1 MHYIHHTRMYYA
13 RLQYLYVHWTCES
26 RFHTTHWKVAECSSH
41 SYKCPKS
48 IKLQNNSRS
57 KHHIERHNQYATDIC
72 PHLVVTSQLQEKIDS
87 TGHQFNT
94 TDPLKFDSIGK
105 QKVNSIRIIEN
116 ARTSATE
123 VQMRFCK
130 MSNLWT
136 HFEQIIG
143 KMVF

>member
-1 MHYIHHTRMYYA
+1 
-13 RLQYLYVHWTCES
+13 LYVHWTCES

-48 IKLQNNSRS
+48 IKLQNNSRP

-87 TGHQFNT
+87 TGHPFNT

-123 VQMRFCK
+123 VLPNKRNTQIIDNYA
-130 MSNLWT
+130 MSRSLRHILSST
-136 HFEQIIG
+136 HFP
-143 KMVF
+143 V